1 MKSIGGKYGLL
12 LVVLAC
18 LIPTQVLMAKK
29 PKWLHTMQQDYI
41 IVSAEDASLEQAKE
55 KAMNVV
61 RQEIMNSIAQHV
73 SSSTQ
78 MTSRELE
85 VNNQY
90 TEMSQYIT
98 SMAAESVDYPFLNGI
113 SPSMVEEVYI
123 EKAKKNKQK
132 IYRYHVKYPYSK
144 LDLMDRVE
152 QFLAYENDL
161 QTKMNR
167 FVADDFTT
175 ATSVEEMQQ
184 RKADLQVYQSSL
196 PKTDARRAQCDKL
209 LLRYDDMIR
218 SVRISVDAVSQT
230 EMLVSLRYVD
240 NIVTINKAPKL
251 RSECLM
257 NVASQL
263 RDKQWVITYDYSGC
277 YADEANAA
285 ELSYTIQGKKIT
297 QTVYVK

>member
-1 MKSIGGKYGLL
+1 
-12 LVVLAC
+12 
-18 LIPTQVLMAKK
+18 
-29 PKWLHTMQQDYI
+29 
-41 IVSAEDASLEQAKE
+41 
-55 KAMNVV
+55 
-61 RQEIMNSIAQHV
+61 
-73 SSSTQ
+73 
-78 MTSRELE
+78 
-85 VNNQY
+85 
-90 TEMSQYIT
+90 
-98 SMAAESVDYPFLNGI
+98 
-113 SPSMVEEVYI
+113 
-123 EKAKKNKQK
+123 
-132 IYRYHVKYPYSK
+132 
-144 LDLMDRVE
+144 
-152 QFLAYENDL
+152 
-161 QTKMNR
+161 MNR

-230 EMLVSLRYVD
+230 EMLVSLRYGD

-297 QTVYVK
+297 QTVYVKWLKL

>member
-1 MKSIGGKYGLL
+1 M
-12 LVVLAC
+12 
-18 LIPTQVLMAKK
+18 
-29 PKWLHTMQQDYI
+29 
-41 IVSAEDASLEQAKE
+41 EQAKE

-90 TEMSQYIT
+90 TEMSQYMT

-230 EMLVSLRYVD
+230 EMLVSLRYGD